1 MFSTAPTTP
10 DFVPQSPCF
19 EDRTHPASM
28 APCGYHNPALLEFIR
43 TDVSRELVYY
53 LADRTTSVIGQAT
66 KDAAPLSPPTT
77 PTKEDSDAAAGL
89 PSLETF
95 VAVVCEQSNVQVS
108 TLLATLVYLE
118 RLRDRLP
125 KVNKSMPCTRHRVF
139 LATLIVSAKYLND
152 SSPKNK
158 HWCKYAQMFPVSEI
172 NLMEK
177 QLLFLL
183 GYDLSIG
190 EQEILDNFEP
200 FLSRYSFY
208 SSPSVASSPELPP
221 TPITPAHPARHS
233 KRHQRTSSRGSRT
246 FVAPPLDR
254 SGSSSSLESDDG
266 PVTPRESPSPAMVQA
281 AHRGYTKAQPQ
292 TKAQAQAQRP
302 TAIYEVPLNSNASYL
317 PQSMSIES
325 IQSASLNQTKV
336 APAAVAPS
344 GKENFLQR
352 LLRSDRRRKAP
363 LEQVEDQNT
372 NQSYGSLSSWVY

>member
-1 MFSTAPTTP
+1 MFSTTTTAPTTP

-118 RLRDRLP
+118 RLRHRLP
-125 KVNKSMPCTRHRVF
+125 KVNKIGMPCTRHRVF

-200 FLSRYSFY
+200 FLSRYSFF
-208 SSPSVASSPELPP
+208 SSPNVASSPELPP
-221 TPITPAHPARHS
+221 TPVTPALPPRRHS
-233 KRHQRTSSRGSRT
+233 KRHQRTTSLGSRT

-266 PVTPRESPSPAMVQA
+266 PVTPRESPSPVV
-281 AHRGYTKAQPQ
+281 AHAQRGYASKSQAQGKAQG
-292 TKAQAQAQRP
+292 QRP
-302 TAIYEVPLNSNASYL
+302 TAIYEVPLNSSTYL

-325 IQSASLNQTKV
+325 IRSVSQTKV
-336 APAAVAPS
+336 APAVVPS

-352 LLRSDRRRKAP
+352 LLRSDKRRKAP
-363 LEQVEDQNT
+363 LEEIENQ
-372 NQSYGSLSSWVY
+372 NQSISSLSSWVY